1 MMNSMARLLSLK
13 EQIKR
18 LMVVLWLIVLTGEI
32 LIKHTPILLLK
43 NLKVMQ
49 FSVLNTMLRI
59 GNI

>member
-18 LMVVLWLIVLTGEI
+18 LMVALWLIVLTGET

>member
-1 MMNSMARLLSLK
+1 MNSMARLLSLK
-13 EQIKR
+13 EQIKK
-18 LMVVLWLIVLTGEI
+18 LMVALWLIVLTGET

>member
-13 EQIKR
+13 EQIKK
-18 LMVVLWLIVLTGEI
+18 LMVALWLIVLTGET